1 MPSSPEPFKLYS
13 LGKNVTCK
21 VNMGS
26 FFPIVNERFLSS
38 KNQKDIS
45 TVMILLCFFI
55 VSLAFMK
62 LKEAVKW
69 KPVTNRAC

>member
-1 MPSSPEPFKLYS
+1 
-13 LGKNVTCK
+13 
-21 VNMGS
+21 MGS

-55 VSLAFMK
+55 VSFAFVK